1 MEIITTIVGSL
12 MVNCYYVYERGAPE
26 GIVIDPGH
34 SAKNIA
40 NQLKK
45 AGVDDVLILLTH
57 GHFDHSNAAAELA
70 GITEG
75 KIFMNRADEFL
86 LDASGDEMA
95 EMMGYF
101 GTKPKIAGDLKDGQV
116 VKHGKITLKV
126 IHTPGHSPGSV
137 CFYNDEGNIPVL
149 FSGDTLF
156 NLSIGRTDLPGG
168 DYRLIL
174 NNIVEKIWPLPGM
187 TRILTGH
194 GPETNLDFERRHNP
208 FLNDV

>member
-1 MEIITTIVGSL
+1 MDINAKAVGSL
-12 MVNCYYVYERGAPE
+12 MVNCYLVYERGNPA

-34 SAKNIA
+34 SAKMLA

-45 AGVDDVLILLTH
+45 TGVDDVLILLTH

-70 GITEG
+70 DITG
-75 KIFMNRADEFL
+75 AKIFMNRADEFL
-86 LDASGDEMA
+86 LDASGDDMA
-95 EMMGYF
+95 KMMGYP
-101 GTKPKIAGDLKDGQV
+101 GAKPKISGDLLDGQI
-116 VKHGKITLKV
+116 VKHGSIALKV

-156 NLSIGRTDLPGG
+156 NLGIGRTDLPGG
-168 DYRLIL
+168 EYRAIL
-174 NNIVEKIWPLPGM
+174 NNIVEKIWPLPGT
-187 TRILTGH
+187 TRILPGH
-194 GPETNLDFERRHNP
+194 GPETNLDYERRHNP